1 MITSIPF
8 LLFIPSIPLILT
20 WIKFSSTFILF
31 GLYYGFLTTLPIG
44 PSQILAI
51 RAFLLE
57 GNFGGTVAISG
68 SIMGQL
74 LIFLSVYYSP
84 FYIILIKPHLLSLLL
99 LYYIFFYWYRIKDL
113 LSYQSLRPITS
124 LRDFRVYHLFFD
136 SIIFQLLNPILLPS
150 PILARLLNILFF
162 RYSNNI
168 LFLTSTLL
176 GWFCGQYLFIYS
188 SKILL
193 FRIESDSPIL
203 YLLVKRIIH
212 RIFSIIILSLSL
224 LHLGRI
230 PVPFITKRI
239 IENFQLTF
247 SKREDL
253 LFSQKSW
260 PNLFFDYRQWKR
272 PLRYIENSRFST
284 QSPVKKRVS
293 QYFFNSCISDGKPR
307 LSFTD
312 LPNLAV
318 FEKSFNKDLNSFTYN
333 SVFENWINSKG
344 KNRESLYNEFHDRV
358 KFFYS
363 GFNIAEVLDRKIALS
378 NFKDKIFTKSYDP
391 ILTQGYETINLTKSS
406 WLVNE
411 KYTKLK
417 KTQKHPVFLERTN
430 KLKDWISKQW
440 KELEYRNF
448 VLPWEPITK
457 DARRILGLL
466 INKSK
471 KGNFGQNSKQMNFFD
486 AETKI
491 EPNET
496 NNFSIVNVRKK
507 FNRKSNLSWEFIL
520 NLSPRQKALYFNYL
534 ETDQSSTL
542 KNYWKTLSFGDII
555 RIKNFSSQIDKKFL
569 FREFNKEIPRWTP
582 DSKNDKFDVIAIGVT
597 DIRQRK
603 VKNLGYLIKGRDKRR
618 KIVRRFSQQSD
629 FRRKLVKGSMRARR
643 RKTLIWKMFQVKIS
657 SPFFLRIIEKP
668 FFLINNSYGHW
679 RNLPESEL
687 IVENNLIKKNENFSK
702 EKFSFS
708 GKTKA
713 DRLAIANRWDFPLA
727 QWGRSWLLIIQ
738 SHVRKYFLLPLL
750 IILKNI
756 SRLFLFQNPEWNEDW
771 SEWSKEIHIRCTYD
785 GTEVSEKELPEQWLR
800 DGLQIK
806 IIYPFHLKPWY
817 STKSR
822 IESFE
827 KNTEN
832 IFKLIKK
839 RKFHYCYLSAWGFL
853 TDLPFGNIKKQ
864 PSFWKPINKE
874 LSKKWK
880 KNIFRS
886 FFLQVNKKSLRTS
899 NDSILNKMD
908 YRIEKDSKL
917 DFESNKNYEKHINNP
932 PAFLAKNNN
941 LILEKD
947 ESSEYEKI
955 NYIRNLEN
963 LLSKKTKPEIFF
975 HNTEEKNHFVDR
987 NITKRKLI
995 KKLIEFKQNNI
1006 RFLKKNIKLIKNC
1019 FSNLKITIKKIEMN
1033 YRIKTEIIKELIKN
1047 QIKT

>member
-124 LRDFRVYHLFFD
+124 LRDFRVYHIFFD
-136 SIIFQLLNPILLPS
+136 SMIFQLLNPVLLPS
-150 PILARLLNILFF
+150 PILARLLNIFFF

-176 GWFCGQYLFIYS
+176 GWFFGQYLFIYS

-239 IENFQLTF
+239 IEKFQLTF

-253 LFSQKSW
+253 LFSQKVW

-272 PLRYIENSRFST
+272 PLRYIANSRFST

-293 QYFFNSCISDGKPR
+293 QYFFNSSISDGKPR

-312 LPNLAV
+312 LPTVAI
-318 FEKSFNKDLNSFTYN
+318 FEKSFNKDFNSPTYN
-333 SVFENWINSKG
+333 AVFENWRKSNE
-344 KNRESLYNEFHDRV
+344 KNRESLYNEFHDRI

-363 GFNIAEVLDRKIALS
+363 GFNITEVLERKIALS

-406 WLVNE
+406 WLVNDQ
-411 KYTKLK
+411 YTKLK

-440 KELEYRNF
+440 KELEYKNF
-448 VLPWEPITK
+448 VLPWEPITR

-471 KGNFGQNSKQMNFFD
+471 KGNFGQNSKQINFFD

-496 NNFSIVNVRKK
+496 NNFSILNVRKK
-507 FNRKSNLSWEFIL
+507 FNRKPNLSWEFVL

-534 ETDQSSTL
+534 ETDQSSIL
-542 KNYWKTLSFGDII
+542 KNYWKTFSFGDIV
-555 RIKNFSSQIDKKFL
+555 RIKNFSSRIDKKFL
-569 FREFNKEIPRWTP
+569 FRELNKEIPRWTP
-582 DSKNDKFDVIAIGVT
+582 DLKNDKFDVIAIGIT

-603 VKNLGYLIKGRDKRR
+603 VKNLGYLIKGKDKRR

-643 RKTLIWKMFQVKIS
+643 RKTLIWKMFQLKIN

-687 IVENNLIKKNENFSK
+687 IVENNFKKKN

-738 SHVRKYFLLPLL
+738 SHVRKYCLLPLL

-756 SRLFLFQNPEWNEDW
+756 SRLFLFQTPEWNEDW

-817 STKSR
+817 SNKSR
-822 IESFE
+822 IESLK

-832 IFKLIKK
+832 LSKLIKK
-839 RKFHYCYLSAWGFL
+839 RRFHYCYLSAWGFL

-864 PSFWKPINKE
+864 RSFWKPINKE

-880 KNIFRS
+880 KNIFHS
-886 FFLQVNKKSLRTS
+886 FFIQVNKKSLRTS
-899 NDSILNKMD
+899 NN
-908 YRIEKDSKL
+908 SKL
-917 DFESNKNYEKHINNP
+917 DLESNKKYEKSINNTQV
-932 PAFLAKNNN
+932 FLVKNHN
-941 LILEKD
+941 LVLEKD
-947 ESSEYEKI
+947 ENSEYEKI

-963 LLSKKTKPEIFF
+963 LLSKKTKQKIFF
-975 HNTEEKNHFVDR
+975 QNTEEKNYFVDK
-987 NITKRKLI
+987 NTTKRKLV

-1006 RFLKKNIKLIKNC
+1006 RFFKRNIKLIKNS
-1019 FSNLKITIKKIEMN
+1019 FSNLKINIRKIEMN

-1047 QIKT
+1047 KIKT